1 MRLAISTFPVFFEP
15 GPQRRAR
22 RATPPVLRDEHGQAL
37 VEFALLLPVLL
48 LIIFAIVQFGL
59 SFNAA
64 NDQTHIAN
72 EVARY
77 AIVNEN
83 PAGATEKLAQWGKK
97 QAYTNYTTALNSE
110 GKVCI
115 RFLKT
120 SEGHEREVGDPVE
133 VEVTSTTKWIP
144 LLNVGASTV
153 IKGNAVMRL
162 EAPPTSYGAECA

>member
-1 MRLAISTFPVFFEP
+1 MPAAPVR
-15 GPQRRAR
+15 QRRAR
-22 RATPPVLRDEHGQAL
+22 RAAPPELRDERGQAL

-77 AIVNEN
+77 ATVNES
-83 PAGATEKLAQWGKK
+83 PGGAEKLAQWGKK

-120 SEGHEREVGDPVE
+120 SDGHEREVGDPVE
-133 VEVTSTTKWIP
+133 VEVTSTTKWLP
-144 LLNVGASTV
+144 LLNIGASTV